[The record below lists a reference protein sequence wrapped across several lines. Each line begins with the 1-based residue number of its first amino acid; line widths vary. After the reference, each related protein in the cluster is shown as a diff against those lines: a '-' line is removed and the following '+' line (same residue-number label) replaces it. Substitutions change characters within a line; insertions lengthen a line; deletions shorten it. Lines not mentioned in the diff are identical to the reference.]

1 MKALSI
7 RAPWWWFILYAGKDI
22 ENRPW
27 NCHKRGPIA
36 IQASTW
42 WNTEQVANEFI
53 TMQAELK
60 RLGLW
65 NVTGWIPPH
74 NDETL
79 LYWSDIKDMGG
90 HVVGTTEIINCVQ
103 KSDSPWFFG
112 PNGILLANSAP
123 IAEPF
128 LCKGKLSFFDVPFEL
143 EDTP

>member
-7 RAPWWWFILYAGKDI
+7 RAPWWWFILYAGKDV

-42 WNTEQVANEFI
+42 WNAYEVQADYIN
-53 TMQAELK
+53 MQIQMDELGISPFPVTQKTFAEIFAEMKAL
-60 RLGLW
+60 
-65 NVTGWIPPH
+65 
-74 NDETL
+74 
-79 LYWSDIKDMGG
+79 GG
-90 HVVGTTEIINCVQ
+90 HVVGTTEIIGCVQ
-103 KSDSPWFFG
+103 ESLSPWFFG
-112 PNGILLANSAP
+112 PNGILLANSKP

-128 LCKGKLSFFDVPFEL
+128 PFKGKLSFFDVPFEL